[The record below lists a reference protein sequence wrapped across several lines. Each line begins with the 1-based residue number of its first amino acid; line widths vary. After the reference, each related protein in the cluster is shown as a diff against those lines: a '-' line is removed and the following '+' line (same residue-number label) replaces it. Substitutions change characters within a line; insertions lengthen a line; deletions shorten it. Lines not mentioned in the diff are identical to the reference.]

1 VYSTKS
7 VKWEVEKAIK
17 EHLKE
22 ANKDKP
28 GRISSTPQYKFTEFS
43 YVSYVVVDAKDGEVV
58 IESKE
63 KFLLP
68 EMAVAAAST

>member
-1 VYSTKS
+1 
-7 VKWEVEKAIK
+7 VEKAIK

-28 GRISSTPQYKFTEFS
+28 GKTSSTPQYKLTEFS
-43 YVSYVVVDAKDGEVV
+43 YVSYVVVDASDGDVV

-68 EMAVAAAST
+68 EMAVAAASG